1 MVEHLL
7 LVTVKSVVLLLG
19 SAIALLAFLAYR
31 RTGERLMLFLS
42 VGFLFLAVGSF
53 AEGLLFEIL
62 ALDLATVH
70 IVESAFVLAGLGTL
84 ALLLRPRGAPRATQ
98 PLPEGK
104 AKSGEGS

>member
-7 LVTVKSVVLLLG
+7 LVTARSGVLLLG

-42 VGFLFLAVGSF
+42 IGFLFVAVGSF

-62 ALDLATVH
+62 ALDLATAH
-70 IVESAFVLAGLGTL
+70 IVESAFVLAGLATL
-84 ALLLRPRGAPRATQ
+84 ALLLRPRGPPSATP
-98 PLPEGK
+98 PLPKGK
-104 AKSGEGS
+104 AESGEGS

>member
-31 RTGERLMLFLS
+31 RTGERLMLFLFI
-42 VGFLFLAVGSF
+42 GFLFVAAGSF
-53 AEGLLFEIL
+53 AEGLLFEVL

-70 IVESAFVLAGLGTL
+70 IVESVFVLAGLGTL
-84 ALLLRPRGAPRATQ
+84 ALLLRPRGPPRPAP
-98 PLPEGK
+98 PLPKGE
-104 AKSGEGS
+104 AESREGS